1 MTLQQEDAISHTS
14 FIETPAA
21 SERPVIMRKAD
32 NPPVDDEPVVGP
44 LLRLAFPTIAV
55 LVVQT
60 LVSIAETYFVGYLGT
75 NALAGVAL
83 VFPVLM
89 LMTMMSNGGI
99 GGGVSSATARAFG
112 AGRKKDVDALAL
124 HGAILAV
131 IFGLLFSAGVIGGGQ
146 YLYEALGGSGESL
159 EAAKQYS
166 FFVFAGSILIW
177 LVNLLSSSLRG
188 AGDVRTP
195 AWITVAGAFIIVP
208 FSPALI
214 FGFGPIPAFGIA
226 GAGIAVFV
234 YYALASLAIVLYMR
248 TSRSVV
254 RLTMHPLEWRLFKD
268 ILGVGGLSAI
278 GTVQANVTVAIVT
291 SLVGIYGADALAGY
305 GIASRLDYVLIPLL
319 FGLGT
324 ATITMVGTSIGANRI
339 ARARRIA
346 WTAALIG
353 GATTEMIGLA
363 AAFFPHVWLGIFSSD
378 PKVLA
383 LGADYL
389 RIVAPFYGFI
399 GVGLMLYFAT
409 QGAKRVIF
417 SVLSGTARL
426 VIAFVGGWLAI
437 KTFNAG
443 LPSLFAVV
451 SLSSIAFG
459 GLIALSV
466 YLRPWQ
472 SGAALRD

>member
-1 MTLQQEDAISHTS
+1 MTLQQEDAILHTS

-21 SERPVIMRKAD
+21 SERPVVMRKAD

-60 LVSIAETYFVGYLGT
+60 LVSVAETYFVGYLGT

-112 AGRKKDVDALAL
+112 AGRKEDVDALAL

-131 IFGLLFSAGVIGGGQ
+131 IFGLLFSAGVIGGGH
-146 YLYEALGGSGESL
+146 YLYETLGGLGGSL

-188 AGDVRTP
+188 AGDVKTP

-226 GAGIAVFV
+226 GAGIAVFI
-234 YYALASLAIVLYMR
+234 YYALASLALVLYMR
-248 TSRSVV
+248 SPRSVV

-278 GTVQANVTVAIVT
+278 GTMQANITVAIVT
-291 SLVGIYGADALAGY
+291 SLVGIYGVDALAGY

-324 ATITMVGTSIGANRI
+324 ATITLVGQNIGANRI

-353 GATTEMIGLA
+353 GATTEFIGLA

-426 VIAFVGGWLAI
+426 LIAFVGGWLAI

-443 LPSLFAVV
+443 LSALFAVV

>member
-14 FIETPAA
+14 FIGTPEA
-21 SERPVIMRKAD
+21 SERPVVVRKTD

-60 LVSIAETYFVGYLGT
+60 LVSVAETYFVGYLGT

-131 IFGLLFSAGVIGGGQ
+131 IFGLLFSAGVIGGGH

-159 EAAKQYS
+159 SAAKQYS

-188 AGDVRTP
+188 AGNVKTP

-214 FGFGPIPAFGIA
+214 FGYGPIPAFGIA
-226 GAGIAVFV
+226 GAGIAVFI
-234 YYALASLAIVLYMR
+234 YYALASLALVLYMR
-248 TSRSVV
+248 SPRSVV
-254 RLTMHPLEWRLFKD
+254 RLTVHPLEWRLFKD

-324 ATITMVGTSIGANRI
+324 ATITLVGQNIGANRI
-339 ARARRIA
+339 ARARKIA

-417 SVLSGTARL
+417 SVLSGTARVL
-426 VIAFVGGWLAI
+426 IAFVGGWLAI

-443 LPSLFAVV
+443 LSALFAVV